1 VETSV
6 LSLLSAIG
14 IGGFFGTLLAA
25 YMLGRK
31 LADKLQLLR
40 TSLEGVS
47 QNPSNADLTVIFDQL
62 KGIEQDV
69 TTFIGLVKAL
79 FKR

>member
-6 LSLLSAIG
+6 LNLLSAIG
-14 IGGFFGTLLAA
+14 IGGFFGTLLAVFL
-25 YMLGRK
+25 LGRR

-47 QNPSNADLTVIFDQL
+47 QNPSNADLTLIFDQL
-62 KGIEQDV
+62 KSIEQDV
-69 TTFIGLVKAL
+69 TTFIGLAKAL